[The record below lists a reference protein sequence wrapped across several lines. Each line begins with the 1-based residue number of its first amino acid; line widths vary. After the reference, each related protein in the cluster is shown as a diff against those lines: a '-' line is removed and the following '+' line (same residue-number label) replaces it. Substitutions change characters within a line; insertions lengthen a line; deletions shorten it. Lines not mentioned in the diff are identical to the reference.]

1 MQASVQ
7 GRVYVGR
14 SWADVLSA
22 ALRGEH
28 AAVTTS
34 DERRSARNALGRGV
48 TVIIGGIQI
57 KPEGARE

>member
-1 MQASVQ
+1 
-7 GRVYVGR
+7 
-14 SWADVLSA
+14 VLSA